1 MSASAN
7 SSRRGSRRNTA
18 SAPSQQEGQTSPRST
33 SPAGVQQISGVM
45 ERLNLTGKSRHLHPR
60 SPPGTAGRAL
70 TVTTNHFKINSTDAP
85 EKIYKWNLDIKKVN
99 IQNARVEP
107 VGRVNRRVL
116 ELLLQHQTFQSPVY
130 TDYEKTLIS
139 FYPLTAGPTSPV
151 SYSVDYY
158 EPEEHGPRAAPN
170 QLIYTVTVTAAI
182 APLLTQPLKELMNN
196 PGPALPRADEYEEA
210 LNIMLLRFAGQN
222 RDLTTRL
229 RGTKVFSLLNDNTR
243 QELGRGLF
251 TYRGYLRSIRVLQG
265 GLFLCLNTTA
275 GVMWEEDWADLVIA
289 KWSPSRPPRN
299 DQDFMAQLDQSF
311 QRVKVK
317 GIFRDPHRVKSIA
330 GIFHDQ
336 GKYKSA
342 SAATFKCDR
351 HPIINA
357 PLNQRV
363 SVKDYFKMAY
373 PTFNIRDPKI
383 VLKVGSSDR
392 WILWPAA
399 ACKILPGQPYKRPM
413 PFPEQSQQM
422 IRFACRDPKG
432 NMNFIQDEGL
442 RMLGVRRI
450 EPGANVGRVTASP
463 LRVRM
468 EMETAPARR
477 LQPPT
482 INFLKNSMNAVDAAK
497 GQWNL
502 RDRQFS
508 KAGKMKP
515 YTVLVFRE
523 QHDRPISNLAQFT
536 SMLGSE
542 SAKYLN
548 LPSSQTRPVQLT
560 PQDYVYPLINQ
571 ASWLEQRFRQ
581 CLERGIKY
589 CFVVC
594 SSSKWYGDIKS
605 VADKIGMQTTI
616 TLRKRDG
623 TVKASMGEIA
633 NLMLKFNW
641 KLGGVN
647 WSLNMS
653 EFRIL
658 GGKTTMFVGI
668 DVVHAPPGA
677 MKGAPSVAAVVASTG
692 PNPGQFPGV
701 IRLQHHDDATKKSIE
716 MVPTLNMMF
725 ATRLELWAKLNH
737 GNLPQLLFIY
747 RDGVSDS
754 QLEHVLNIEVPLI
767 EEACKAV
774 YGKFNKQLPQMYVQ
788 STQKRH
794 MVRFYAPQNDQKN
807 PAFDQRGNP
816 LPGLVVDKKI
826 VSPKFDDWYS
836 VSHKCLQGTSRPAHN
851 FRILDQVGGTLDD
864 LQALTNA
871 LAYVFG
877 RSVTSISIPTPARLA
892 DRLCERA
899 KYRLQPVYFP
909 TEPGQTYQQDNA
921 SYFQGQSDVHSD
933 LIDTMYY
940 I

>member
-1 MSASAN
+1 MSASAA

-18 SAPSQQEGQTSPRST
+18 SAPTSQSGQTSPRGT
-33 SPAGVQQISGVM
+33 SPAGAQQISGVM
-45 ERLNLTGKSRHLHPR
+45 ERLKLTGKSRQLHPR
-60 SPPGTAGRAL
+60 SSPGTAGKAL
-70 TVTTNHFKINSTDAP
+70 TVTTNHFKINSSDAP
-85 EKIYKWNLDIKKVN
+85 EKIFKWNVDIKKAN
-99 IQNARVEP
+99 IPNARIEP

-116 ELLLQHQTFQSPVY
+116 EILLQHQTFQSPVY

-139 FYPLTAGPTSPV
+139 FYPLTPSPTSPTT
-151 SYSVDYY
+151 YNVDYY
-158 EPEEHGPRAAPN
+158 EPEEPGPRAAPN
-170 QLIYTVTVTAAI
+170 KLIYTVIVTAATE
-182 APLLTQPLKELMNN
+182 PLLTQPLKDLMNN
-196 PGPALPRADEYEEA
+196 PGPALPRADEYEA
-210 LNIMLLRFAGQN
+210 AMNIMLLRFAGQH
-222 RDLTTRL
+222 RDLTTVA
-229 RGTKVFSLLNDNTR
+229 RGTKVFSLLNDSTR
-243 QELGRGLF
+243 HELGKGLWML
-251 TYRGYLRSIRVLQG
+251 RGYIRRIRVLQG
-265 GLFLCLNTTA
+265 GFFLCLNTTA
-275 GVMWEEDWADLVIA
+275 GVVWEESWADLVIA
-289 KWSPSRPPRN
+289 KWRPPHPPKS
-299 DQDFMAQLDQSF
+299 DEDYMAQLDQSV
-311 QRVKVK
+311 QRVKVQ
-317 GIFRDPHRVKSIA
+317 GMFGDPHRVKSIV
-330 GIFHDQ
+330 GVFHHQ
-336 GKYKSA
+336 GKYQSA
-342 SAATFKCDR
+342 SEATFHCDR
-351 HPIINA
+351 HPTTNA
-357 PLNQRV
+357 PMNRAV

-373 PTFNIRDPKI
+373 PNLNIRDPKI

-399 ACKILPGQPYKRPM
+399 ACKILPGQPYKKAL
-413 PFPEQSQQM
+413 PFSEQSQQM

-432 NMNFIQDEGL
+432 NINFIQDEGL
-442 RMLGVRRI
+442 RMLGVRR
-450 EPGANVGRVTASP
+450 ANPQARAGRVTASP
-463 LRVRM
+463 LQVWM

-477 LQPPT
+477 LQPPS
-482 INFLKNSMNAVDAAK
+482 IKFLNNSMSAVDAAK

-508 KAGKMKP
+508 KAGEIKP

-523 QHDRPISNLAQFT
+523 QNERQISNLAQFA

-548 LPSSQTRPVQLT
+548 LPTSQTKPKQLT
-560 PQDYVYPLINQ
+560 PHDFVYPLRNQ
-571 ASWLEQRFRQ
+571 VAWLKERFQ
-581 CLERGIKY
+581 ECLGEGIKY
-589 CFVVC
+589 CFIVS

-605 VADKIGMQTTI
+605 VADKLGMQTSI

-623 TVKASMGEIA
+623 TVKSSMGEIA

-653 EFRIL
+653 EFKIL

-701 IRLQHHDDATKKSIE
+701 IELQHHEDPTKKAIE
-716 MVPTLNMMF
+716 MIPKLNTMF
-725 ATRLELWAKLNH
+725 ASRLELWAKLNH
-737 GNLPQLLFIY
+737 GDLPQLLFIY

-774 YGKFNKQLPQMYVQ
+774 YGKFGKQLPQMYVQ

-794 MVRFYAPQNDQKN
+794 IVRFYAPPNDRSG
-807 PAFDQRGNP
+807 AFDQRGNP
-816 LPGLVVDKKI
+816 LPGLVVDKKV

-851 FRILDQVGGTLDD
+851 FRILDQIGGTLDD

-899 KYRLQPVYFP
+899 KYRLHSVYFP
-909 TEPGQTYQQDNA
+909 TEPGLLYQRGDRSN
-921 SYFQGQSDVHSD
+921 FQGQSDIHSD
-933 LIDTMYY
+933 IVDTMYY